1 MIQMIRGY
9 LAAEATILILSL
21 ILDLHLTILEP
32 VILLT
37 LVMTLIS
44 AEVEEILEAVDQA
57 EIGNDKNSEMHV

>member
-9 LAAEATILILSL
+9 LAAEATILILSM